1 MPSKDTSIRKKT
13 IALAVALVVVCVA
26 SLCVSSSTYEVY
38 GLGTAFHAIQVWVQ
52 TGIATVFG
60 GEHFTTVDLVHMEP
74 NVYQVRARIGITL
87 TSLVCGIILTVS
99 GSIYQAVFRNP
110 IAAPTMLGVSSGLN
124 VGLVIF
130 VLVYGTAATSSQAAL
145 PHYLFAYG
153 GAVLVLALVLGTSFL
168 LNGPKRFN
176 VVDMLL
182 IGSVISLML
191 SQIVLYV
198 SYQVFDESLWLTY
211 TTLNE
216 VLDVDN
222 SLTAYAFLGTAFL
235 LTIIPVFLLR
245 FRFNALSFTDEETYG
260 LGINGTR
267 LRYLGI
273 FVATIMVIAALAHSG
288 MVGMV
293 SLIVPFASRAYF
305 GAEFRKQLLGNVL
318 MGALL
323 LVVCRTI
330 AGLLSIVLFNMGLTF
345 NFPVGIVASLICMPA
360 FVWIVA
366 TRQKAWN
373 D

>member
-1 MPSKDTSIRKKT
+1 MQRNSELRPKI
-13 IALAVALVVVCVA
+13 IALLAALVLVSVL
-26 SLCVSSSTYEVY
+26 SLCLSSSTHEVY
-38 GLGTAFHAIQVWVQ
+38 GLGTAFHALQVWAQ
-52 TGIATVFG
+52 TSIGTLF
-60 GEHFTTVDLVHMEP
+60 EHQHYTAVDLVQMEP
-74 NVYQVRARIGITL
+74 NYYQVMARVGIIF
-87 TSLVCGIILTVS
+87 TSILCGIILTIS

-130 VLVYGTAATSSQAAL
+130 VLVYGTAATSSSAAAA
-145 PHYLFAYG
+145 HYLFAYG
-153 GAVLVLALVLGTSFL
+153 GAIIVLALVLGGSFL

-182 IGSVISLML
+182 VGSIVSLML
-191 SQIVLYV
+191 SQVVLYV
-198 SYQVFDESLWLTY
+198 SYQVFDDQQWLTY

-222 SLTAYAFLGTAFL
+222 TLTAYAFLGVAFL
-235 LTIIPVFLLR
+235 VTIIPVVLLR
-245 FRFNALSFTDEETYG
+245 FRFNALSFTDEETFG
-260 LGINGTR
+260 LGVNGTR
-267 LRYLGI
+267 LRYLAI
-273 FVATIMVIAALAHSG
+273 FIATIMVIAALAHSG

-323 LVVCRTI
+323 VTTCRSI
-330 AGLLSIVLFNMGLTF
+330 AGLLSIVLYDMGLTF
-345 NFPVGIVASLICMPA
+345 SFPVGIVASLICMPA

-366 TRQKAWN
+366 TRQKTWN
-373 D
+373 E